1 MPCPFADTAADAMPS
16 RDAIRAYLEAHNIE
30 GVLSHAVNASVKNKA
45 ADPIQFI
52 ISHLASQSEPTNSD
66 VDFAAVRREL
76 LLLMDNPQWDDGSL
90 APIFIRLAW
99 HSSGT
104 FDKASGTGGSSGAG
118 MRFEYEA
125 SDPENAG
132 LATARA
138 FLEPVKRRFPAI
150 SYSDLWILASYVAI
164 EHTGGAL
171 ATHAAPH
178 DAPWPHAHTQL

>member
-104 FDKASGTGGSSGAG
+104 FDRASGTGGSSGAG

-132 LATARA
+132 LATVHVASLTHHGPLRPILHQTCTRWTWFRHPFCLPGA
-138 FLEPVKRRFPAI
+138 PQAPGQEREPRV
-150 SYSDLWILASYVAI
+150 
-164 EHTGGAL
+164 
-171 ATHAAPH
+171 
-178 DAPWPHAHTQL
+178 